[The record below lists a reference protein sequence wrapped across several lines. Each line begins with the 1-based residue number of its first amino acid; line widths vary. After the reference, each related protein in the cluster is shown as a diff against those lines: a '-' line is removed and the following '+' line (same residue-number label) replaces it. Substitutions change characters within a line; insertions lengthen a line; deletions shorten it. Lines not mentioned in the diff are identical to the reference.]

1 MEGLRL
7 RRIAALLLIA
17 LAAACETAYKDGLP
31 NERSTEFQVPVDS
44 KLVLHRSVEIAP
56 GQRAAYLQ
64 QGKLLPWYH
73 VNQYAPYCALA
84 LQASR
89 EAAQSVGPDE
99 FVIRNV
105 SQRFLFTLADASSAQ
120 AGPLSRAR
128 LVHASSDR
136 NGDGM
141 TYEAVA
147 TVMDLYSGRQGE
159 VRALTCVSWG
169 LPQGRSYLTVQD
181 IRRALGS
188 FCTLELAVRAARRG
202 WVNYLAVDRPPA
214 A

>member
-1 MEGLRL
+1 MQGIRL
-7 RRIAALLLIA
+7 RRIPALLLIA

-31 NERSTEFQVPVDS
+31 NERSSAFEVPVDS
-44 KLVLHRSVEIAP
+44 KLVLHRSIDVAP

-89 EAAQSVGPDE
+89 DVAQSVSPDE

-105 SQRFLFTLADASSAQ
+105 SQRFLFTLA
-120 AGPLSRAR
+120 AR
-128 LVHASSDR
+128 LAHASRDR
-136 NGDGM
+136 DGDGM
-141 TYEAVA
+141 TYEVVA
-147 TVMDLYSGRQGE
+147 TVMDLHSGRQAE

-169 LPQGRSYLTVQD
+169 LPQGRSYLTVED

-188 FCTLELAVRAARRG
+188 YFTLELAVRA
-202 WVNYLAVDRPPA
+202 
-214 A
+214 